1 MKEFRITD
9 IVQSDDRVIKSALRN
24 SAATPGRLVKI
35 RVTDEEPAENNE
47 NNTNESNATP
57 SGPQNQ
63 GSTQLNQP
71 DNAGT

>member
-1 MKEFRITD
+1 
-9 IVQSDDRVIKSALRN
+9 LRN

-47 NNTNESNATP
+47 NNTNESNGAAP
-57 SGPQNQ
+57 GGPQNQ